1 MARRLEPTY
10 PSFSLVLNEAFEPFQ
25 LPPYDSHSEG
35 NNLYSTGP
43 QFNDP
48 LLTTVD
54 YRFHDAYYVPVSSWD
69 DAWEPNLEA
78 RNLQAALGFGGS
90 GRELSTSKRRRFSAL
105 VIDLALRIRQKCS
118 IRSLR
123 RQQMTPVVRVSYLD
137 LTS

>member
-1 MARRLEPTY
+1 MTRIPKEITSTRLVRSLTILFWSVIPSSFCRTFLLSPT
-10 PSFSLVLNEAFEPFQ
+10 Q
-25 LPPYDSHSEG
+25 
-35 NNLYSTGP
+35 
-43 QFNDP
+43 
-48 LLTTVD
+48 TTVD

-69 DAWEPNLEA
+69 DAWEPNSEA

-90 GRELSTSKRRRFSAL
+90 GRELSMTKRRRFSDL
-105 VIDLALRIRQKCS
+105 VIDLALKIRQKCS